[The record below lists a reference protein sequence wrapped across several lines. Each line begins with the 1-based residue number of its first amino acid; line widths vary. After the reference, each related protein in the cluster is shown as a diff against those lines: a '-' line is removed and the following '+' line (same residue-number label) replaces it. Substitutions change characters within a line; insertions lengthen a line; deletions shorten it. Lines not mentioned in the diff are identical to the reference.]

1 MEETLELELVCQEC
15 SKTFDSEDIN
25 ATICDDCWKKLAGE
39 NLENEGR

>member
-1 MEETLELELVCQEC
+1 MGEIYELICDEC

-25 ATICDDCWKKLAGE
+25 ATICDDCWKKLVGE